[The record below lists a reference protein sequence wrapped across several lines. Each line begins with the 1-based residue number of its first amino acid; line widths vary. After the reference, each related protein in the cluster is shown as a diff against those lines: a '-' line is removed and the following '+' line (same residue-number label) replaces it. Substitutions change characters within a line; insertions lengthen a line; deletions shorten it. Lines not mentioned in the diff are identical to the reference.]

1 MFSNL
6 KKNVQ
11 CSILKRKVLCIEWIH
26 LFWLCLL
33 YRVTLPSDLIFFFF
47 FFCKCIKGADIRVT
61 VFSQYSLDLKLISH
75 LSFSCVSLCWFVCVL
90 VYMHFSICVYA
101 CVCMYVHMP
110 IWFSCAHST
119 GQKTESTATDPS
131 RWSLSPLIW
140 KRTSS
145 AEYSGSTM
153 RLGYGNT
160 KWTSYKQKKHSVW
173 SAWCVVVGFFLFVFF
188 CFAAHLFVTFETCLS
203 SLLWSQFI
211 LWLHTSHIPLIRRPV
226 RSSCAEA
233 ESLCSLTMPLHQL
246 TGWRCDC
253 HKLIVS

>member
-33 YRVTLPSDLIFFFF
+33 YRVTLPSDLIFFF

-101 CVCMYVHMP
+101 CVCMCTCLFGLVVPTVLARKRSPPPRTHP
-110 IWFSCAHST
+110 GGVCL
-119 GQKTESTATDPS
+119 
-131 RWSLSPLIW
+131 RWSGRGHHQQNIPDLQCG
-140 KRTSS
+140 
-145 AEYSGSTM
+145 SGTVTQN
-153 RLGYGNT
+153 GQATN
-160 KWTSYKQKKHSVW
+160 KKS
-173 SAWCVVVGFFLFVFF
+173 
-188 CFAAHLFVTFETCLS
+188 
-203 SLLWSQFI
+203 I
-211 LWLHTSHIPLIRRPV
+211 L
-226 RSSCAEA
+226 
-233 ESLCSLTMPLHQL
+233 
-246 TGWRCDC
+246 CDQPD
-253 HKLIVS
+253 V